1 MNQDQKY
8 QVLLIYC
15 ESLILVIDIQ
25 ISAESIQEAIAE
37 NGFDIDESGDLDIQ
51 EFTKMMEWLG
61 LYKKVISD

>member
-1 MNQDQKY
+1 
-8 QVLLIYC
+8 
-15 ESLILVIDIQ
+15 LILVIDIQ